1 MEVKNV
7 KIGVLKPYE
16 RNNKKH
22 PQEQVDL
29 VAESIKQYG
38 FVQPI
43 VCDKDNVVVIGH
55 CRLLAAKKL
64 KLKEVPVVYVED
76 LTDEQVRKLRI
87 LDNKTNESPWDF
99 DNLQLELD
107 ELDFTDFGDLDF
119 GFDNPEVL
127 DIDINESTSDI
138 DFTKEKHFECTCP
151 NCGFKFVPI
160 KEEVDE

>member
-99 DNLQLELD
+99 ENLQLELED
-107 ELDFTDFGDLDF
+107 LDFTDFGDLDF
-119 GFDNPEVL
+119 GFDNPEAL
-127 DIDINESTSDI
+127 DIDINENAPEY
-138 DFTKEKHFECTCP
+138 DFGKEKHFECTCP
-151 NCGFKFVPI
+151 NCGFKFSPI
-160 KEEVDE
+160 KEEIDG